1 MALHTRSK
9 KPRNRSDGTK
19 PLPEPML
26 TFQQGGLVTFISAHF
41 TKKPTQLIPN
51 MYSEI
56 TLWKLLPHPQ
66 RLSIS
71 QYDTTRPHGSYWFLA
86 NGMCLSDGLIVCIHE
101 CRLLER
107 GSGWIHTWMSCA
119 WARVWL
125 DTYMNVRCWVTLWL
139 DACMN
144 TKWLSDGLI
153 RCIHE
158 CQVLK
163 RRPDWM
169 HTGMSSA
176 WATGW
181 LDAYRNV
188 RCLSDGLIV
197 FIHECQVLERRAYW
211 MHTWMSGAF
220 KTVILDAYMN
230 VSSLSAGLIGC
241 IHKWSFLWQI
251 GISLFHYDV
260 IA

>member
-41 TKKPTQLIPN
+41 TKKAYAVNPKYVFRNHTL
-51 MYSEI
+51 EI
-56 TLWKLLPHPQ
+56 TTTSPRGYLYRNMTPQ
-66 RLSIS
+66 DHMVVTGFSRMACAWATVWL
-71 QYDTTRPHGSYWFLA
+71 YAYM
-86 NGMCLSDGLIVCIHE
+86 NVECLSEGLVGYIHE
-101 CRLLER
+101 CHVLER
-107 GSGWIHTWMSCA
+107 GSDWIHTWMSG
-119 WARVWL
+119 V
-125 DTYMNVRCWVTLWL
+125 WVTLWL

-144 TKWLSDGLI
+144 TKCLSDGLI

-181 LDAYRNV
+181 LDAYMNV

-230 VSSLSAGLIGC
+230 VSCLSAGLIGC
-241 IHKWSFLWQI
+241 IHKWSFL
-251 GISLFHYDV
+251 
-260 IA
+260 